1 VIQEFEGNVQRDKIR
16 ELLTLKQTGT
26 VEEYKKQFDKLVYQ
40 IRLYDPNMGG
50 LMLVQHFILSL
61 KEELR
66 AAMEVQL
73 PNTVAEVALFAS
85 TQEAVLERAKS
96 SGYKP
101 YKRYTTSTTKEDSS
115 TTSIGFHKFEKEN
128 CGEPSS

>member
-1 VIQEFEGNVQRDKIR
+1 
-16 ELLTLKQTGT
+16 

-66 AAMEVQL
+66 AAVEV
-73 PNTVAEVALFAS
+73 
-85 TQEAVLERAKS
+85 
-96 SGYKP
+96 
-101 YKRYTTSTTKEDSS
+101 
-115 TTSIGFHKFEKEN
+115 
-128 CGEPSS
+128 